1 MPIFCQLISA
11 NGTDRRMD
19 VINEFVKDHPVTSA
33 CQATQR
39 FTEFTTKDRPSCVN
53 PLPGK
58 KSGKGRTVMFYLRPQ
73 MYHMLLEEERP
84 DGWEVAA
91 EADEV
96 LYDEEHEA
104 KAKTRAERDQKMS
117 ALMSEKGA
125 ESDDGTQNSA
135 SGSMA
140 LTSLTGD
147 NEEEEYVDEDNDSGD
162 DVKSSERH
170 TKKRK
175 A

>member
-19 VINEFVKDHPVTSA
+19 VINEFIKDHPVTSA
-33 CQATQR
+33 RQATQR
-39 FTEFTTKDRPSCVN
+39 FTEFTVKDRPSCV
-53 PLPGK
+53 PPPGK
-58 KSGKGRTVMFYLRPQ
+58 KSGKGRTVMFYLRPR
-73 MYHMLLEEERP
+73 MYPMLPEEERP
-84 DGWEVAA
+84 YGWEGAA
-91 EADEV
+91 ETDEV
-96 LYDEEHEA
+96 LYVQEREA
-104 KAKTRAERDQKMS
+104 KAKARAERDQKMR

-147 NEEEEYVDEDNDSGD
+147 NEDEDIDEDNDDDSGD
-162 DVKSSERH
+162 DDESSERP

>member
-1 MPIFCQLISA
+1 
-11 NGTDRRMD
+11 
-19 VINEFVKDHPVTSA
+19 
-33 CQATQR
+33 
-39 FTEFTTKDRPSCVN
+39 
-53 PLPGK
+53 
-58 KSGKGRTVMFYLRPQ
+58 

-96 LYDEEHEA
+96 LYDEEREA

-147 NEEEEYVDEDNDSGD
+147 NEEEEYVDKDNYSSD
-162 DVKSSERH
+162 DVESSERP
-170 TKKRK
+170 TKKQK